1 MTHTNS
7 VSSNNKILNTFRLCV
22 TGSTQGGYPP
32 HKRAIHVSEMKHI
45 YCNTEIRPTR
55 KENKNKQV
63 YNSMKL
69 KTQFK
74 KNKYI

>member
-1 MTHTNS
+1 MYS
-7 VSSNNKILNTFRLCV
+7 KI
-22 TGSTQGGYPP
+22 
-32 HKRAIHVSEMKHI
+32 KHI

-55 KENKNKQV
+55 KENKKNKQV

-74 KNKYI
+74 KH